1 MKIQKIIQA
10 TSYLKKDEN
19 NLVVEESV
27 NIKLIGTDGTNRRQ
41 IYRINMYK
49 TAFTIDANG
58 QDIGNVIRKD
68 LQEIP
73 KSLPSKHLLSTM
85 NNVIQDTCTAYLSST
100 DNKRLANISNVNS
113 NNSTTDKQ
121 FPLAISNT
129 NTTEEMLDVRYKSE
143 TNLHATAVRIVPLPS
158 DEEVASTCS
167 SCEKSIKKMLIL
179 FCACYVKKNINTGV
193 KV

>member
-1 MKIQKIIQA
+1 MKIKKIIQA
-10 TSYLKKDEN
+10 ISCLKKDEN

-143 TNLHATAVRIVPLPS
+143 TNLHATVVRIVPLPS

-167 SCEKSIKKMLIL
+167 SCEKSINK
-179 FCACYVKKNINTGV
+179 C
-193 KV
+193 